1 VKKLRRIALIVLG
14 AVIALGAI
22 VLLGVNLYV
31 QSQGTQAKIQQEL
44 SQRLGA
50 SLKIR
55 QMSVTPWGGL
65 ELSGITIAQNSG
77 AIRAHFLEARTFR
90 LRVRFLSLFS
100 RRLVIKEVSLIN
112 PNVVWPQDAK
122 GKWRLP
128 GAREE
133 EASASEPT
141 RGKAQSPASAEA
153 MAAKPGTP
161 RTETALANMGASA
174 QEPQKDRL
182 ARRTLPFP
190 EAVGPEVRR
199 VQIKNGNFSFL
210 DRQRGLLGKFTGVD
224 FRTNIRSG
232 LTFRGDAKVAKVS
245 FRDRFF
251 LEQLESPLRYEP
263 DVLELSKMSAH
274 AGGGEITGY
283 FAMQPEAQDSPFTA
297 RVSFRDVL
305 ADQIVTDAGGPKGTV
320 QGKLAGDFEATGKT
334 ADPDALLGKGEIFLR
349 EGRVQQYSLLVLVGQ
364 ILQIEELK
372 ELHLEQAEARYRV
385 SPGLITIDALIL
397 RTPNIRLSASGTVT
411 FDGNLKLDSQLAIN
425 DKIRS
430 QLFKAIRQ
438 NFQPSNEPGYYAL
451 DFKVGGTIDRPGT
464 NLIDRL
470 VGRDLSNMINS
481 LFGGG
486 KTDRP
491 RKKKKRAEAVAPAAP
506 SPSGAAQTPSLET
519 TPMPDEEQP
528 PPTATP
534 VSSP

>member
-1 VKKLRRIALIVLG
+1 
-14 AVIALGAI
+14 
-22 VLLGVNLYV
+22 
-31 QSQGTQAKIQQEL
+31 
-44 SQRLGA
+44 
-50 SLKIR
+50 
-55 QMSVTPWGGL
+55 
-65 ELSGITIAQNSG
+65 
-77 AIRAHFLEARTFR
+77 
-90 LRVRFLSLFS
+90 
-100 RRLVIKEVSLIN
+100 
-112 PNVVWPQDAK
+112 
-122 GKWRLP
+122 
-128 GAREE
+128 
-133 EASASEPT
+133 
-141 RGKAQSPASAEA
+141 
-153 MAAKPGTP
+153 
-161 RTETALANMGASA
+161 
-174 QEPQKDRL
+174 
-182 ARRTLPFP
+182 
-190 EAVGPEVRR
+190 
-199 VQIKNGNFSFL
+199 
-210 DRQRGLLGKFTGVD
+210 
-224 FRTNIRSG
+224 
-232 LTFRGDAKVAKVS
+232 
-245 FRDRFF
+245 
-251 LEQLESPLRYEP
+251 
-263 DVLELSKMSAH
+263 MSAH

-320 QGKLAGDFEATGKT
+320 QGKLAGNFEATGKT
-334 ADPDALLGKGEIFLR
+334 ADQDALLGKGEIFLR

-411 FDGNLKLDSQLAIN
+411 F
-425 DKIRS
+425 
-430 QLFKAIRQ
+430 
-438 NFQPSNEPGYYAL
+438 
-451 DFKVGGTIDRPGT
+451 GGTIGRPGT